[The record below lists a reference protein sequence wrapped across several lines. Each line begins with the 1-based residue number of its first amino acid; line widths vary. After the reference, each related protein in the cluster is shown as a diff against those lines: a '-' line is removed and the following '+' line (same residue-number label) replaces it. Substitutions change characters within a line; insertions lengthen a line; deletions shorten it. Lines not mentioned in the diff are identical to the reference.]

1 MPSSSRRRSPSS
13 PLLIV
18 GLCSVLLAGA
28 CSSGSGTSGST
39 PQPAPPSSA
48 ADISGQ
54 TITVLLP
61 PWANV
66 PQPMLQQFTKETG
79 VKVDFQVTGWDAIR
93 NKVAIAGAGNTP
105 LADVT
110 EFDWSWT
117 GQFGRAG
124 WYAPLQNS
132 LDPALVSDL
141 QNNGAFSIG
150 SDQYAVCYS
159 NDFRISAYNTK
170 AFSDAGI
177 QQPPATF
184 DELKTDLEAIKSKAV
199 MDAPLTMPLSATEGT
214 STVWYLLT
222 LAYGGN
228 LFDASFKPAFTS
240 PDSAGYKA
248 LQFMV
253 DASKEGLVT
262 PGAVSLTDS
271 QSDNRYTSGTA
282 AVTLAGGPDEMVT
295 ANDPKQSKI
304 AGNAA
309 FMLVPGETGPGNTFG
324 LPEGL
329 GIMSTSE
336 HKDAAL
342 AFLKW
347 WEEPSTLLALHKSLG
362 LLPCRTSAVDQL
374 VQGGKV
380 VGGDTISEELK
391 HIVPLFPQG
400 APPWY
405 TQFSTKASTLINSAA
420 SGDTTV
426 PDALQQLA
434 AQATQLQA
442 AG

>member
-1 MPSSSRRRSPSS
+1 MRSSKPLSFVARLAALLASFIVLAVACNSGGSGAGAPSSTP
-13 PLLIV
+13 P
-18 GLCSVLLAGA
+18 
-28 CSSGSGTSGST
+28 SSGSS
-39 PQPAPPSSA
+39 P
-48 ADISGQ
+48 DIAGQ

-66 PQPMLQQFTKETG
+66 PQSMLQQFTKETG

-93 NKVAIAGAGNTP
+93 NKVAVAGAGNTA

-124 WYAPLQNS
+124 WYLPLQSS

-150 SDQYAVCYS
+150 ANQYAVCYS

-170 AFSDAGI
+170 VFSDAGI

-184 DELKTDLEAIKSKAV
+184 GELVTDLQTIKSKGL

-228 LFDASFKPAFTS
+228 LFDSNFKPAFTS

-248 LQFMV
+248 LAFMV
-253 DASKEGLVT
+253 NSLKQGLVT

-282 AVTLAGGPDEMVT
+282 AVTLAGGPDEHRRDARACRVARIAVRRDEGRLAARRPLVGARPAQRHVRLGGQVRHTDREPERDPARRGVLAKHDVSRMV
-295 ANDPKQSKI
+295 ALRESGRDGRGHLEPARCCSRRWLRS
-304 AGNAA
+304 ARACS
-309 FMLVPGETGPGNTFG
+309 PG
-324 LPEGL
+324 LP
-329 GIMSTSE
+329 STS
-336 HKDAAL
+336 A
-342 AFLKW
+342 W
-347 WEEPSTLLALHKSLG
+347 
-362 LLPCRTSAVDQL
+362 
-374 VQGGKV
+374 
-380 VGGDTISEELK
+380 
-391 HIVPLFPQG
+391 
-400 APPWY
+400 
-405 TQFSTKASTLINSAA
+405 
-420 SGDTTV
+420 
-426 PDALQQLA
+426 
-434 AQATQLQA
+434 
-442 AG
+442 

>member
-1 MPSSSRRRSPSS
+1 MRSSKHHSS
-13 PLLIV
+13 VARLAALLASFIV
-18 GLCSVLLAGA
+18 LAGA
-28 CSSGSGTSGST
+28 CNSGGSGAGAPSSTPSSSGSS
-39 PQPAPPSSA
+39 P
-48 ADISGQ
+48 DIAGQ

-66 PQPMLQQFTKETG
+66 PQSMLQQFTKETG

-93 NKVAIAGAGNTP
+93 NKVAVAGAGNTA

-124 WYAPLQNS
+124 WYLPLQSS
-132 LDPALVSDL
+132 LDSALVSDL

-150 SDQYAVCYS
+150 ANQYAVCYS

-170 AFSDAGI
+170 VFSDAGI

-184 DELKTDLEAIKSKAV
+184 GELVTDLQTIKSKGL

-228 LFDASFKPAFTS
+228 LFDSNFKPAFTS

-248 LQFMV
+248 LAFMV
-253 DASKEGLVT
+253 NSLKRGLVT

-295 ANDPKQSKI
+295 ANDPRQSKI
-304 AGNAA
+304 AGDAA
-309 FMLVPGETGPGNTFG
+309 FMLVPGLSGPGNTFG

-329 GIMSTSE
+329 GVMSTSE

-342 AFLKW
+342 AFIKW

-362 LLPCRTSAVDQL
+362 LLPCRTSVVDQL
-374 VQGGKV
+374 VQGGKI
-380 VGGDTISEELK
+380 VGGSTISEELK

-405 TQFSTKASTLINSAA
+405 TQFSTKASSLINAAA
-420 SGDTTV
+420 SGDMTV
-426 PDALQQLA
+426 PDALNQLA
-434 AQATQLQA
+434 TEATQLQA
-442 AG
+442 GS